1 MQVFVTELAQF
12 PVNGLHRTRVNQVY
26 FVVNGLIIPFK
37 FKRTPVPPERKPRA
51 FKVAEHG
58 VTRVTARVLN

>member
-12 PVNGLHRTRVNQVY
+12 PVNGLHRTRVNEVY

-37 FKRTPVPPERKPRA
+37 FKQTPVPPERKRRA
-51 FKVAEHG
+51 LKGAKHSFAVSQQ
-58 VTRVTARVLN
+58 